1 MGLHQII
8 PMRVAGVVKIVE
20 LSQEFEHCGWRLTQ
34 EEQHEVMRYT
44 RSQLPP
50 LLATVVRLLTNVRAS
65 LTALNHHTRQQLA
78 QQLVPEVR
86 GVRDEYCNHFM
97 LKIYVF
103 KMGSATVMFRFCIFV
118 VSTVRVF
125 CKEG

>member
-1 MGLHQII
+1 MAFHLQHRKITKSRI
-8 PMRVAGVVKIVE
+8 VLFFKSLKKITPPCLAGVVKIVE

-86 GVRDEYCNHFM
+86 ECCFSMREDMQG
-97 LKIYVF
+97 
-103 KMGSATVMFRFCIFV
+103 
-118 VSTVRVF
+118 
-125 CKEG
+125 